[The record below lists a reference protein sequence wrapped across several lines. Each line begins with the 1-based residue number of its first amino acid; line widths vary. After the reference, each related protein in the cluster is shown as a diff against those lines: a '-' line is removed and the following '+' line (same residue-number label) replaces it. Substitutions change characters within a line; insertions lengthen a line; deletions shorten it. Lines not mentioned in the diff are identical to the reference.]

1 MFCIFKR
8 GRDRRWGTREC
19 LALAVAI
26 VGAPA
31 VANDAPL
38 LEDLLGMKVS
48 SAARRQ
54 QSPAEAPSMV
64 SVITAA
70 DIRNFGWMS
79 IGEALASL
87 NGVHVSYDRSYSYM
101 GVRGFGRPGDFTSRV
116 LLMIDGHPIN
126 DGIYD
131 QASVGSEFPLDMKL
145 VDRIEYVPGAGS
157 VMYGG
162 NAILAVVNVV
172 TRTGAGAGSNV
183 NLSLAKGGGAAVVA
197 TAGWRDSS
205 GNDGLLSVTRERS
218 RGRDLYFDSYQS
230 GAANAWS
237 RGLDHEA
244 NDRLFAQFRRG
255 SFAAALI
262 LHERHKGL
270 PGGPFGIDLNHP
282 GSQVR
287 DRRLQGS
294 LRYEHQI
301 DPMSSL
307 NFSAHLME
315 VRYDGH
321 WFYSGTD
328 QPDGMEARG
337 LGGEVSLTTRSW
349 AGHTWLAGLSLRRD
363 GTRRQF
369 NTSLNSNTPR
379 SAVGVFVQDDM
390 ALGEKLSFSAGLR
403 FDQVT
408 GNASHRHLSPRLAL
422 IYRPG
427 TTTVIKAI
435 AGSAFR
441 PPNAYETDYAF
452 TGTNLANPDLRSER
466 SRTAEFGFS
475 HEFGAAFGLGGS
487 LYRTRL
493 EHLITIERNAGTN
506 LLQHHNV
513 GRVEAKG
520 LEVSGRG
527 QIGSATWRSSLAW
540 QSVRHESGAVL
551 ANAPR
556 HLANILVDQP
566 LHARLRLGLEASY
579 TGARTADSGQV
590 NRAGAEIGGHSLVH
604 LSLGGSF
611 SRELDWQVKIS
622 NLFDRSFG
630 HVVGTE
636 FSNNFPGIQQS
647 PMPLVIQ
654 DRRALSARLS
664 WNF

>member
-1 MFCIFKR
+1 MNALCR
-8 GRDRRWGTREC
+8 ERRWVVLGC
-19 LALAVAI
+19 LALASAI
-26 VGAPA
+26 AGAPA
-31 VANDAPL
+31 VAEDAL
-38 LEDLLGMKVS
+38 RLEDLLEMKVS
-48 SAARRQ
+48 SAARRP

-64 SVITAA
+64 SVISAA
-70 DIRNFGWMS
+70 EIRVFGWRNV
-79 IGEALASL
+79 GEALASL
-87 NGVHVSYDRSYSYM
+87 NGVHLSYDRSYSYM

-126 DGIYD
+126 DSIYD
-131 QASVGSEFPLDMKL
+131 QASVGSEFPLDISL

-172 TRTGAGAGSNV
+172 TRTGAGTGHRLHLNIAE
-183 NLSLAKGGGAAVVA
+183 GGGVDAVG

-205 GNDGLLSVTRERS
+205 GNDGLLSIARERS
-218 RGRDLYFDSYQS
+218 RGRDLYFESYQS

-255 SFAAALI
+255 GFAAALI
-262 LHERHKGL
+262 LHERLKGV
-270 PGGPFGIDLNHP
+270 PGGPFGIDLGHP

-287 DRRLQGS
+287 DRRLQGN
-294 LRYEHQI
+294 LRFEHQI

-307 NFSAHLME
+307 NFSAHVMD

-328 QPDGMEARG
+328 QPDGMEARS
-337 LGGEVSLTTRSW
+337 LGGEVSLTSRAW

-369 NTSLNSNTPR
+369 SSSLNSNTPR
-379 SAVGVFVQDDM
+379 SAVGLFVQDDM
-390 ALGEKLSFSAGLR
+390 ALGERVTLSAGLR
-403 FDQVT
+403 FDQVH
-408 GNASHRHLSPRLAL
+408 GNGSYRHLSPRFAL
-422 IYRPG
+422 IYRPALR
-427 TTTVIKAI
+427 TVIKAI

-452 TGTNLANPDLRSER
+452 SGTNIANPDLRSER
-466 SRTAEFGFS
+466 SRTAELGFS
-475 HEFGAAFGLGGS
+475 HDFDAASGMGGS

-493 EHLITIERNAGTN
+493 EDLITIERNAGSN
-506 LLQHHNV
+506 LQQHHNV

-520 LEVSGRG
+520 LELYGRG
-527 QIGSATWRSSLAW
+527 QLGTAIWRSSIAW
-540 QSVRHESGAVL
+540 QSVRHESGADL

-556 HLANILVDQP
+556 HLAKMLIDQP
-566 LHARLRLGLEASY
+566 LNAGLRLGLEAYY
-579 TGARTADSGQV
+579 TGARTTDSGQV
-590 NRAGAEIGGHSLVH
+590 NRAGAKVGGHFVVH
-604 LSLGGSF
+604 LALGGIL
-611 SRELDWQVKIS
+611 SRELEWQLKIN
-622 NLFDRSFG
+622 NLFDRNFG
-630 HVVGTE
+630 NVVGTE
-636 FSNNFPGIQQS
+636 FSNNFPGVQQS

-654 DRRALSARLS
+654 DGRTLSARLR
-664 WNF
+664 WTF